1 MKNIFLLWALLITGA
16 SIAQCSIS
24 PFIQENYE
32 FDAKVL
38 ALRDIS
44 SNPSDPDYDNPYVPN
59 ERLIPYFK
67 KLSAIYENPN
77 SEPIIDSLFNE
88 YQIHANSSYLNYVFY
103 RKMRFSLNTDTP
115 WLDDFI
121 DTGISGVPLLDCLM
135 ADYNFSIV
143 SVFNFP
149 PQTVLVIESSNDL
162 MNINALVDDFE
173 MVDDFNEVS
182 PTFGPDSG
190 YNYTGIPY
198 EMEPGYY
205 AVVCDIV
212 IVDDTFSF
220 SVHGCDCISGCACR
234 VYWDI
239 KVSENCGAN
248 QHIEENY
255 KSLRC
260 VYCNMPLIIED
271 TYKENW
277 ILPGAVLPFQIDQEK
292 AHQIFKKWVKGLWW
306 APNKLK
312 KAALDPQ
319 NTKGLYSPY
328 WTFDAQLYA
337 DYVGQ
342 RGEYYYVSVPY
353 TKTVHGKE
361 VLSTRQE
368 RRTRWSPAVGSIK
381 GFVDDTLI
389 KASKQR
395 SGVIP
400 RAVALWN
407 LTALQ
412 PFDSSYLSGF
422 VTEKYTIPL
431 IDSHIEANNEARNIA
446 TNWACRDIGG
456 DTQRVLSL
464 DMTLNDETFKHILL
478 PVYISAYLFNKKRYN
493 FFVNGQTAAISG
505 KRPYSFW
512 KIFLFIMAIILV
524 ILIITLVSQNA

>member
-1 MKNIFLLWALLITGA
+1 VDFKSAAADLKFVSRTQKTSMQETVSSTSELKKSCVNCGAELLYAPGTSELKCYYCGHIEEIVPIKIGFEELELQKYLHEMGSQSHSEEISLLH
-16 SIAQCSIS
+16 C
-24 PFIQENYE
+24 
-32 FDAKVL
+32 K
-38 ALRDIS
+38 
-44 SNPSDPDYDNPYVPN
+44 
-59 ERLIPYFK
+59 
-67 KLSAIYENPN
+67 
-77 SEPIIDSLFNE
+77 
-88 YQIHANSSYLNYVFY
+88 
-103 RKMRFSLNTDTP
+103 
-115 WLDDFI
+115 
-121 DTGISGVPLLDCLM
+121 
-135 ADYNFSIV
+135 
-143 SVFNFP
+143 
-149 PQTVLVIESSNDL
+149 
-162 MNINALVDDFE
+162 
-173 MVDDFNEVS
+173 
-182 PTFGPDSG
+182 
-190 YNYTGIPY
+190 
-198 EMEPGYY
+198 
-205 AVVCDIV
+205 
-212 IVDDTFSF
+212 
-220 SVHGCDCISGCACR
+220 
-234 VYWDI
+234 
-239 KVSENCGAN
+239 NCGAN

-255 KSLRC
+255 KSLHC
-260 VYCNMPLIIED
+260 VYCNMALIIED

-292 AHQIFKKWVKGLWW
+292 AHQVFKKWVKGLWW

-342 RGEYYYVSVPY
+342 RGDYYYVSVPY
-353 TKTVHGKE
+353 TKTVNGKE

-422 VTEKYTIPL
+422 ITEKYTIPL